1 MGPVAL
7 QQVGSS
13 WISIES
19 LSPEL
24 AGRFLPTSLA
34 TTEAPQWPNLHKLH
48 LQWFYFQIKSH
59 CEALRVRMSVY
70 ESGEIQFIPLTG
82 GLEENRKQRSWE
94 STQHELEVGT
104 DHRHRAIHSC
114 TEEGEPRPFPDIL
127 LGRQFSKMLY
137 LTTSLPWTELSLT
150 FWPSRELENWQG

>member
-19 LSPEL
+19 VSPEL
-24 AGRFLPTSLA
+24 AGRFFTYFFSHYRRP
-34 TTEAPQWPNLHKLH
+34 PGPNLHKLH
-48 LQWFYFQIKSH
+48 LQWFCFQIKSH
-59 CEALRVRMSVY
+59 CEALRVRTSVY

-104 DHRHRAIHSC
+104 DDRHRAIHSC
-114 TEEGEPRPFPDIL
+114 AEEGEPRPFPDIL
-127 LGRQFSKMLY
+127 LGRQFLQRWFT
-137 LTTSLPWTELSLT
+137 LTPLPCPGLNFL
-150 FWPSRELENWQG
+150 